1 MKSVIAGAIGLKTA
15 PVGLYRSKEFL
26 PGAKIY
32 KERTS
37 LKGNWGCALHL
48 LAKAFDGQDVAFQSE
63 SCHCPG
69 SVSGLGLDPGRLKIE
84 YPGGPMAML
93 RFLSSGNGGCPEGLE
108 AVERLRAAGAA
119 EDVVDDYLHGE
130 RFKKTPELIIE
141 SFGSAPRVEPNEGFL
156 LARPLEALG
165 EPPEVVVM
173 LADALQLSALIFLAN
188 YARGSNDNALV
199 PFAAGCASVWA
210 HPLAEA
216 ASPRPRAV
224 IGLADPSA
232 RLSMRRHLGRDRLSF
247 AMPRAL
253 FEEMEANAPGS
264 FLDRPTWRRL
274 V

>member
-1 MKSVIAGAIGLKTA
+1 MKSVVAEAIGLKTP
-15 PVGLYRSKEFL
+15 PVGLYRSKEIL

-37 LKGNWGCALHL
+37 LKGGWGCALRL
-48 LAKAFDGQDVAFQSE
+48 LAKAFDGQAVAFQSE

-69 SVSGLGLDPGRLKIE
+69 SVSGLGLAPEKYKIE

-93 RFLSSGNGGCPEGLE
+93 RFLSSGNAGCPEGLE

-119 EDVVDDYLHGE
+119 EDLVDDYLHGE
-130 RFKKTPELIIE
+130 RFKKTPELIME
-141 SFGSAPRVEPNEGFL
+141 SFGSSPRIEPNHGFL
-156 LARPLEALG
+156 VARPLEELSD
-165 EPPEVVVM
+165 PPEVVVM
-173 LADALQLSALIFLAN
+173 LADALQLSGLVFLAN
-188 YARGSNDNALV
+188 YARSSGDNAAV

-264 FLDRPTWRRL
+264 FLDRPTWRKL
-274 V
+274 L